1 MLTRLLRLQQDVIKG
16 EKMTVMFYL
25 FLFLFVLISVIL
37 CFVILIQ
44 EAKSLGL
51 GASFG
56 GDSGDSLFGTSTA
69 EVLKRFTAYMTGIFL
84 ITCLFLSMWSSSL
97 GRREGA
103 TIASVEMHSDKN

>member
-1 MLTRLLRLQQDVIKG
+1 
-16 EKMTVMFYL
+16 MTILFYL
-25 FLFLFVLISVIL
+25 FLFLFLFASVLL

-69 EVLKRFTAYMTGIFL
+69 EVLKRFTAYLAGTFL
-84 ITCLFLSMWSSSL
+84 VACLVLSFWSSSL
-97 GRREGA
+97 GRRQP
-103 TIASVEMHSDKN
+103 ASMNPVEVESSAPSEF